1 MALNVQ
7 PEGADCT
14 SGDIQGQSKE
24 QLRALNS
31 YMEGSDEVVGGFMEE
46 GSMEQA

>member
-24 QLRALNS
+24 QLWVLIVTWRGLMR
-31 YMEGSDEVVGGFMEE
+31 YWGGFMEE
-46 GSMEQA
+46 ESMEQA